1 MVEGDDKSVI
11 NMKFILYC
19 FEWLSRL
26 KINFHKS
33 EAYIFG
39 KGEEDTIKISNILN
53 YKLGEM
59 PMKYL
64 GITLSDSNLGMSALV
79 GMVKKVAKRV
89 PPRKG
94 KQVIWWE
101 ADSIKQ
107 LPV

>member
-1 MVEGDDKSVI
+1 
-11 NMKFILYC
+11 
-19 FEWLSRL
+19 
-26 KINFHKS
+26 
-33 EAYIFG
+33 
-39 KGEEDTIKISNILN
+39 
-53 YKLGEM
+53 
-59 PMKYL
+59 MKYL